1 MIYEWVDVN
10 FKDKNNI
17 LFIVVC
23 EGGYLSVVEILMKV
37 GVNVNFR
44 DGEKIFF
51 IVVCNSGWYDVVK
64 RLIKV
69 KVEVN

>member
-1 MIYEWVDVN
+1 
-10 FKDKNNI
+10 
-17 LFIVVC
+17 
-23 EGGYLSVVEILMKV
+23 MKV